1 MDQGVVSIVGKVPSA
16 LEDKAEAE
24 AAAWLA
30 RLRAPDAG
38 EDAQAAFR
46 AWCAADPLHATA
58 FERQTALWEAVGG
71 LRGEIERKPLPTRHQ
86 VISRRLVLASLAGAV
101 VAGGIW
107 SRAGAAVYS
116 TAVGEQRRIAL
127 SDETY
132 VILDTDSEIR
142 VRFGDNERRVELVR
156 GRANFR
162 VASDSRPFIVEAAES
177 HVTADKASFD
187 VRRDAAQVTVTM
199 VDGGAAVAAGGVS
212 REVSTGERLVLG
224 AKAAQLSRPDAED
237 ASGWKNG
244 RAIFRQDSLADAAA
258 EMNRYS
264 TVKLNVAGEAA
275 ALRVSGSYRTG
286 DSEAFARSV
295 AALFQLRVAKSRD
308 GMTLS
313 Q

>member
-1 MDQGVVSIVGKVPSA
+1 MVSIVGKMPS
-16 LEDKAEAE
+16 EHEERAEAE

-38 EDAQAAFR
+38 EDAQRAFR
-46 AWCAADPLHATA
+46 AWCAADPFHAAA

-71 LRGEIERKPLPTRHQ
+71 LRDEIERKPLPTRRQ
-86 VISRRLVLASLAGAV
+86 VISRRVVLASLAGAV
-101 VAGGIW
+101 IAGGIW

-127 SDETY
+127 SDETH

-142 VRFGDNERRVELVR
+142 VHFGDRERRVELSR
-156 GRANFR
+156 GRASFAVSN
-162 VASDSRPFIVEAAES
+162 DPRPFIVEAAAS
-177 HVTADKASFD
+177 RVTAGNASFD
-187 VRRDAAQVTVTM
+187 VRRDAAVVTVTM
-199 VDGGAAVAAGGVS
+199 VDGGAAVAAGGGS
-212 REVSTGERLVLG
+212 RQVATGERLVVG
-224 AKAAQLSRPDAED
+224 AGAPQLSKPDAED

-264 TVKLNVAGEAA
+264 TLKLTVAGEAA

-295 AALFQLRVAKSRD
+295 GALFQLRVAKS
-308 GMTLS
+308 GAGLVLS